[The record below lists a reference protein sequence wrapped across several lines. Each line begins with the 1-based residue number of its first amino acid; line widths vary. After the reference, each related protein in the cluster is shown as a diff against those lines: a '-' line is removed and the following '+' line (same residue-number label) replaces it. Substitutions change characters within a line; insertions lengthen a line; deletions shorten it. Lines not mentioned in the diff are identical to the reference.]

1 MGHARY
7 VPARDVLKGFH
18 MAEFCPLPPD
28 ARRRIEKWLEEHLDD
43 TAVSGDVPC
52 VVTHDGG
59 QSDAVA
65 FLKIPPRCLS
75 SAASARLAASIS
87 EMVEEPFANELNR
100 WLERKG
106 LDPVSVYKGAGVTKQ
121 VWAKLRSVG
130 ERRKPNKDT
139 ALALAVGFKM
149 TPDEADAFL
158 ASAGYAFSPTSRRDA
173 IVRFYLAHSDWDI
186 LGVNTALFDFGEKPL
201 GER

>member
-1 MGHARY
+1 MS
-7 VPARDVLKGFH
+7 GFY
-18 MAEFCPLPPD
+18 PLPPEV
-28 ARRRIEKWLEEHLDD
+28 RRRIEKWLKEHLDEAD
-43 TAVSGDVPC
+43 GLDDIPN

-59 QSDAVA
+59 ESDAHA
-65 FLKIPPRCLS
+65 FEMFMPRQLS
-75 SAASARLAASIS
+75 STASARLAAAIGA
-87 EMVEEPFANELNR
+87 MAEEPFANELNR

-121 VWAKLRSVG
+121 VWAKLRSVS
-130 ERRKPNKDT
+130 ERRKPSKDT

-149 TPDEADAFL
+149 TPDEADTFL
-158 ASAGYAFSPTSRRDA
+158 ASAGYAFSPSSRRDA

-186 LGVNTALFDFGEKPL
+186 LGINTALFDFGEKPL

>member
-1 MGHARY
+1 
-7 VPARDVLKGFH
+7 
-18 MAEFCPLPPD
+18 MAELYPLPPD
-28 ARRRIEKWLEEHLDD
+28 VRRRIEKWIEDHLDETVASD
-43 TAVSGDVPC
+43 EVPC
-52 VVTHDGG
+52 VVKHDGG
-59 QSDAVA
+59 DFNADVLA
-65 FLKIPPRCLS
+65 KIKPRCLS
-75 SAASARLAASIS
+75 SVASARLAKTIG
-87 EMVEEPFANELNR
+87 EMAEEPFANELNR

-139 ALALAVGFKM
+139 ALALTVGFKM
-149 TPDEADAFL
+149 TPDEADGFL
-158 ASAGYAFSPTSRRDA
+158 ASAGYAFSPSSRRDA

>member
-1 MGHARY
+1 MS
-7 VPARDVLKGFH
+7 
-18 MAEFCPLPPD
+18 EFYPLPPD
-28 ARRRIEKWLEEHLDD
+28 VRRRIEKWLDEHLEEVSSSDD
-43 TAVSGDVPC
+43 ILS

-59 QSDAVA
+59 ESDISA
-65 FLKIPPRCLS
+65 FLKLQPHGLS
-75 SAASARLAASIS
+75 STASARLAASIS

-106 LDPVSVYKGAGVTKQ
+106 MDPVSVYKGAGVTKQ
-121 VWAKLRSVG
+121 VWAKLRSVS
-130 ERRKPNKDT
+130 ERRRPNKDT

-158 ASAGYAFSPTSRRDA
+158 ASAGYAFSPSSRRDA

-186 LGVNTALFDFGEKPL
+186 LGINTALFDFGEKPL

>member
-1 MGHARY
+1 MI
-7 VPARDVLKGFH
+7 
-18 MAEFCPLPPD
+18 EFYPLPSEV
-28 ARRRIEKWLEEHLDD
+28 RRRIEKWLKEHLEEVSALDD
-43 TAVSGDVPC
+43 IPS
-52 VVTHDGG
+52 VVMHDGG
-59 QSDAVA
+59 ESDIDA
-65 FLKIPPRCLS
+65 FRRFRPHGLS
-75 SAASARLAASIS
+75 SSASARLAASIS

-121 VWAKLRSVG
+121 VWAKLRSVS
-130 ERRKPNKDT
+130 EKRKPNKDT

-149 TPDEADAFL
+149 TPNEADAFL

-186 LGVNTALFDFGEKPL
+186 FGVNTALFDFGEKPL

>member
-1 MGHARY
+1 MAGFCSL
-7 VPARDVLKGFH
+7 PLDV
-18 MAEFCPLPPD
+18 
-28 ARRRIEKWLEEHLDD
+28 RRRIEKWLKEHLDD
-43 TAVSGDVPC
+43 TAVPDDVPS
-52 VVTHDGG
+52 VVTHNGRALG
-59 QSDAVA
+59 INV
-65 FLKIPPRCLS
+65 FERIMVHGLS
-75 SAASARLAASIS
+75 SMASARLAASIS
-87 EMVEEPFANELNR
+87 EMVDEPFANELNR

-121 VWAKLRSVG
+121 VWAKLRSVS

-139 ALALAVGFKM
+139 ALALAIGFKM
-149 TPDEADAFL
+149 TPNEADAFL

-186 LGVNTALFDFGEKPL
+186 LGVNTALFNFGEKPL